1 MILHSK
7 IVCKSWSKH
16 FESQNTNWK
25 GVAYKEQNVV
35 SLKLIV
41 TRYRRLSVWVHV
53 YVLEYTYYNL
63 YLQSQACLWLV
74 SRSIDLTS
82 D

>member
-41 TRYRRLSVWVHV
+41 TRYRRLSVWV

-74 SRSIDLTS
+74 SPSMDLTS

>member
-1 MILHSK
+1 MIVHSK
-7 IVCKSWSKH
+7 VVCKSWSKH

-41 TRYRRLSVWVHV
+41 TRYRRLSVWV

-63 YLQSQACLWLV
+63 YLQSQACLLLV
-74 SRSIDLTS
+74 SRSMDLTS